1 MSARDKFHNVVKSAL
16 QKDGWRI
23 THDPLL
29 IRIENITDMYIDLGA
44 ERIIAAEREGQIIA
58 VEVKSF
64 IGTSTISEFHTAV
77 GQFINY
83 RYALEEIDSE
93 RVLYLAVPLNT
104 YNDFLNKPFIK
115 TIIQR
120 SQINLIVNEAADNK
134 IYLCYLCIILTTQC
148 L

>member
-1 MSARDKFHNVVKSAL
+1 MPIQAEKQFMSARDKFHNIVKLAL
-16 QKDGWRI
+16 QKGGWRI

-44 ERIIAAEREGQIIA
+44 ERIIAAEREGEIIA

-115 TIIQR
+115 SIIQR
-120 SQINLIVNEAADNK
+120 SQINLIVYDVETEE
-134 IYLCYLCIILTTQC
+134 IIRWQI
-148 L
+148 

>member
-44 ERIIAAEREGQIIA
+44 ERIIGAEREGQIIA

-93 RVLYLAVPLNT
+93 RVLYLAAPLNT

-120 SQINLIVNEAADNK
+120 SQINLIVYDVETEE
-134 IYLCYLCIILTTQC
+134 ITRWQI
-148 L
+148 

>member
-1 MSARDKFHNVVKSAL
+1 MSARDKFHNVVKLPL
-16 QKDGWRI
+16 QKDGWQI

-64 IGTSTISEFHTAV
+64 IGTSTIYEFHTAV

-120 SQINLIVNEAADNK
+120 SQINLIVYDVETEE
-134 IYLCYLCIILTTQC
+134 IIRWQI
-148 L
+148 

>member
-64 IGTSTISEFHTAV
+64 IGTSTIYEFHTAV

-93 RVLYLAVPLNT
+93 RVLYLAVPLNI

-120 SQINLIVNEAADNK
+120 SQINLIVYDVETEE
-134 IYLCYLCIILTTQC
+134 ISRWQI
-148 L
+148 

>member
-1 MSARDKFHNVVKSAL
+1 MPARDKFHNIVKSAL

-120 SQINLIVNEAADNK
+120 SQINLIVYDVETEE
-134 IYLCYLCIILTTQC
+134 ITRWQI
-148 L
+148 

>member
-1 MSARDKFHNVVKSAL
+1 MSARDKFHDLVKSAL

-29 IRIENITDMYIDLGA
+29 IRIEGIPDMYIDLGA
-44 ERIIAAEREGQIIA
+44 ERIIAAEREGQKIA

-64 IGTSTISEFHTAV
+64 IGTSTISEFHTAI

-83 RYALEEIDSE
+83 RYALEEINAG

-104 YNDFLNKPFIK
+104 YNDFLNKPFIQ
-115 TIIQR
+115 TIIKR
-120 SQINLIVNEAADNK
+120 SQINLIVYNVETEE
-134 IYLCYLCIILTTQC
+134 IILW
-148 L
+148 LI

>member
-16 QKDGWRI
+16 QKEGWRI

-58 VEVKSF
+58 VEVKTF

-115 TIIQR
+115 SIIQR
-120 SQINLIVNEAADNK
+120 SQINLIVYDVETEE
-134 IYLCYLCIILTTQC
+134 ISRWQI
-148 L
+148 

>member
-44 ERIIAAEREGQIIA
+44 ERIIAAEREGEIIA

-115 TIIQR
+115 TVIQR
-120 SQINLIVNEAADNK
+120 SQINLIVYDVETEE
-134 IYLCYLCIILTTQC
+134 ITRWQI
-148 L
+148 

>member
-1 MSARDKFHNVVKSAL
+1 MSARDKFHNIVKLAL

-120 SQINLIVNEAADNK
+120 SQINLIVYDVETEE
-134 IYLCYLCIILTTQC
+134 IIRWQI
-148 L
+148 